1 MKLFI
6 LFNSTISMSIV
17 AAHAE
22 KIISKLVY
30 QNTHTPSQAISG
42 WMNFHRFVSLA
53 SAGNNKFAMAN
64 IFKELTNLSNGSY
77 IVESSNDEN
86 TEEYVAIGIL
96 LPSIVYDIAPKLFQ
110 DNDHSFI
117 LKHGETT
124 SSIER
129 MVGGRTAETASFPV
143 NDVKLVQ
150 LLQKYFTCKNK
161 SL

>member
-77 IVESSNDEN
+77 IVESSNNEQ
-86 TEEYVAIGIL
+86 TQEYIAIGIL
-96 LPSIVYDIAPKLFQ
+96 LPSIVYDISHKLIQ
-110 DNDHSFI
+110 DAHHNFI
-117 LKHGETT
+117 LKDHGDTM
-124 SSIER
+124 SLER
-129 MVGGRTAETASFPV
+129 MVISSTVETASFPT
-143 NDVKLVQ
+143 NDIKIVQ
-150 LLQKYFTCKNK
+150 LLQKYFTGKH
-161 SL
+161 L